1 MMRRLI
7 LAVFVL
13 SCGLSM
19 SVAAQKVSRETIESQ
34 GKKRTYYLMV
44 PQNASADHPAPLVLL
59 LHGSGHNGQS
69 LMDKWK
75 DLGAKEG
82 VFLAAPDAFNPEGW
96 RTGLDGPDFL
106 HDVLSEVKTK
116 YPVDQRRMYVF
127 GHSAGAVFA
136 LYMGLFE
143 SEYFAAIA
151 IHAGALR
158 PTDGD
163 VAADAAR
170 KIPFHIAVG
179 TVDQYFPLEAVR
191 ATRDLL
197 VKNGFSVELIEM
209 KGHDHWYYDLAPKIN
224 ATAWAFLKDKKLT
237 ADPQYT
243 EYSFK

>member
-1 MMRRLI
+1 MIRSLIFTILI
-7 LAVFVL
+7 LSGGLTVAVP
-13 SCGLSM
+13 
-19 SVAAQKVSRETIESQ
+19 AQKVSRETIESQ

-44 PQNASADHPAPLVLL
+44 PQSASADHPAPLVLL

-82 VFLAAPDAFNPEGW
+82 IVLVAPDASNPEAW
-96 RTGLDGPDFL
+96 RTPQDGPDFL
-106 HDVLSEVKTK
+106 HDLLTDLKTR
-116 YPVDQRRMYVF
+116 YAIDQRRMYVF

-158 PTDGD
+158 PTDGE
-163 VAADAAR
+163 VAARAPR
-170 KIPFHIAVG
+170 KIPFHITVG

-197 VKNGFSVELIEM
+197 VQNDFSVELVEM

-224 ATAWAFLKDKKLT
+224 STAWAFLKDKKL
-237 ADPQYT
+237 ADDPRYAQY
-243 EYSFK
+243 SWK

>member
-1 MMRRLI
+1 MIRWVITAAVI
-7 LAVFVL
+7 L
-13 SCGLSM
+13 CGLSV
-19 SVAAQKVSRETIESQ
+19 SVTAQKVSRETIESQ

-44 PQNASADHPAPLVLL
+44 PQNASSDHPAPLVLL
-59 LHGSGHNGQS
+59 LHGSGRNGQS

-82 VFLAAPDAFNPEGW
+82 IVLVAPDAWTPEGW
-96 RTGLDGPDFL
+96 RTGWDGPDFL
-106 HDVLSEVKTK
+106 HDVLSEVKAK
-116 YPVDQRRMYVF
+116 YPIDQRRMYIF

-158 PTDGD
+158 PSDGEI
-163 VAADAAR
+163 AARATR

-179 TVDQYFPLEAVR
+179 TVDPNFPLEAVR
-191 ATRDLL
+191 GTRDLL
-197 VKNGFSVELIEM
+197 LKNGFSVELIEM

-224 ATAWAFLKDKKLT
+224 ATAWSFLKDKKL
-237 ADPQYT
+237 ADDPQYT
-243 EYSFK
+243 QYSWK